1 MNNYTQFKIDSL
13 AQLPEDCDLAPFVG
27 FTLEEAV
34 LTFRDHFGVEA
45 GYRLEVYT
53 YTRPSNGRA
62 VHHVVVPAGAV
73 PHAGRVL

>member
-34 LTFRDHFGVEA
+34 LTFRESFGVEA
-45 GYRLEVYT
+45 REVYT
-53 YTRPSNGRA
+53 YTRPSSGKA
-62 VHHVVVPAGAV
+62 VHHIVVPAGCV

>member
-34 LTFRDHFGVEA
+34 
-45 GYRLEVYT
+45 
-53 YTRPSNGRA
+53 
-62 VHHVVVPAGAV
+62 HHVVVPAGAV

>member
-13 AQLPEDCDLAPFVG
+13 AQLPEDCDLAPIVG

-34 LTFRDHFGVEA
+34 
-45 GYRLEVYT
+45 
-53 YTRPSNGRA
+53 
-62 VHHVVVPAGAV
+62 

>member
-34 LTFRDHFGVEA
+34 LTFRDHFGVTSS
-45 GYRLEVYT
+45 YRLEVYT